1 MTVELMGI
9 LAPTVVAAIG
19 LVVRCRHGS
28 SSHWDVLHELA
39 RGRARMGLERERRA
53 TLRVFLDRMPD
64 STPAMREGDR
74 PGGAGAGTGSGG
86 GSGHS

>member
-9 LAPTVVAAIG
+9 LAPAVVAVIG

-39 RGRARMGLERERRA
+39 RGRVRAGLERERRA
-53 TLRVFLDRMPD
+53 TLRVILDRMPD
-64 STPAMREGDR
+64 STCGDEGR
-74 PGGAGAGTGSGG
+74 
-86 GSGHS
+86 